1 MAETLD
7 CKAVSQ
13 AIKDNCKKEA
23 DALRAK
29 GIVPKLGI
37 VRVGEKG
44 PDLSYGRGRNRSRS
58 ICFSGRYFSG

>member
-1 MAETLD
+1 MAQTLD

-37 VRVGEKG
+37 V
-44 PDLSYGRGRNRSRS
+44 
-58 ICFSGRYFSG
+58 